1 MNETRKMGMEI
12 RILTLLLCAAGC
24 VVCIILFPGAW
35 KQGVMGILIGSLTGI
50 MGFNMIQNMVGH
62 IDGELADIKSRAFR
76 SYTRRYMLYAVIFAL
91 SAIAGAHIA
100 ALLVG
105 MLLHK
110 CSILIFSW
118 KHRKED
124 E

>member
-50 MGFNMIQNMVGH
+50 MAV
-62 IDGELADIKSRAFR
+62 
-76 SYTRRYMLYAVIFAL
+76 SYTHLDVYKRQT
-91 SAIAGAHIA
+91 
-100 ALLVG
+100 
-105 MLLHK
+105 
-110 CSILIFSW
+110 
-118 KHRKED
+118 
-124 E
+124 

>member
-62 IDGELADIKSRAFR
+62 IDGE
-76 SYTRRYMLYAVIFAL
+76 MHGV
-91 SAIAGAHIA
+91 
-100 ALLVG
+100 
-105 MLLHK
+105 
-110 CSILIFSW
+110 
-118 KHRKED
+118 
-124 E
+124 

>member
-1 MNETRKMGMEI
+1 MEI
-12 RILTLLLCAAGC
+12 RIITLLLCAAGC
-24 VVCIILFPGAW
+24 VICIILFPGAW

-50 MGFNMIQNMVGH
+50 MGFNMIQNMVGR
-62 IDGELADIKSRAFR
+62 IDGESREFR
-76 SYTRRYMLYAVIFAL
+76 SYTRRYMLYALIFAL

-110 CSILIFSW
+110 CSILIYSW

>member
-1 MNETRKMGMEI
+1 MEI

-35 KQGVMGILIGSLTGI
+35 KQGVMGI

-110 CSILIFSW
+110 CSILIYSW

>member
-35 KQGVMGILIGSLTGI
+35 KQGVMGILIGSLIGI

-62 IDGELADIKSRAFR
+62 IDGELADIYRI
-76 SYTRRYMLYAVIFAL
+76 AVNSGIGFL
-91 SAIAGAHIA
+91 
-100 ALLVG
+100 
-105 MLLHK
+105 
-110 CSILIFSW
+110 
-118 KHRKED
+118 
-124 E
+124 